1 MPRKLAYATSLLAVL
16 GAAMLASPAAAQ
28 QYEFTLNNQ
37 SGLYLTLLVNGA
49 RHCATPPGDRCT
61 TLLSPGVYNVTA
73 DAGGGR
79 TANRRITMDGPKTWT
94 ITPPPRQ

>member
-1 MPRKLAYATSLLAVL
+1 MVRKIAYATSVLIAL
-16 GAAMLASPAAAQ
+16 GAATASQASAQ
-28 QYEFTLNNQ
+28 TYELTLNNQ

-61 TLLSPGVYNVTA
+61 TLLPRGNYNLTA

-79 TANRRITMDGPKTWT
+79 TAHRSVVLDGPKTWT